1 MSDWRR
7 ATRSS
12 KAGSEEIGDL
22 SPPTFPSARGTAL
35 SKYLNG
41 ELSAVLLAEAASYV
55 EAALQVQP
63 KSVNAVRS
71 QMDKEKAA
79 GQGG

>member
-1 MSDWRR
+1 MS
-7 ATRSS
+7 
-12 KAGSEEIGDL
+12 GLPVIV
-22 SPPTFPSARGTAL
+22 
-35 SKYLNG
+35 

-55 EAALQVQP
+55 EAGLQVQP

-71 QMDKEKAA
+71 QIDKEKAA

>member
-1 MSDWRR
+1 MC
-7 ATRSS
+7 
-12 KAGSEEIGDL
+12 GLPVIV
-22 SPPTFPSARGTAL
+22 
-35 SKYLNG
+35 

-63 KSVNAVRS
+63 KSVGAVRS

-79 GQGG
+79 GQGGQVVGER